1 MTYVINCVSQ
11 TKQDLNMNVFNM
23 ITGINESKILTK
35 QISWLVLAN
44 VTRMKSGIMLNLGV
58 NVKTG
63 KCVKKIIVESS

>member
-1 MTYVINCVSQ
+1 
-11 TKQDLNMNVFNM
+11 MNVFNM
-23 ITGINESKILTK
+23 IRGINESKTLTK

-44 VTRMKSGIMLNLGV
+44 VTRMKSGIMLNLVV

>member
-1 MTYVINCVSQ
+1 
-11 TKQDLNMNVFNM
+11 MNVFNM
-23 ITGINESKILTK
+23 IRGINESKTLTK
-35 QISWLVLAN
+35 QIWLVLAN